1 MAMIRIVVYIEKFE
15 EKITSLSL
23 REKHWI
29 LKLFKGLEILLEPC
43 NNQ

>member
-29 LKLFKGLEILLEPC
+29 LWYIKLFKGLDSFRTL
-43 NNQ
+43 